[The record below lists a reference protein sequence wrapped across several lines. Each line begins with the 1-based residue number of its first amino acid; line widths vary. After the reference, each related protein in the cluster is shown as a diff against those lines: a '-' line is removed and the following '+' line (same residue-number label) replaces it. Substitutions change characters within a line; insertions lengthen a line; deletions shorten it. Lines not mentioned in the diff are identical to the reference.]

1 MTALRRLPQE
11 AAFAAFLV
19 AAVLSP
25 EGIRAQ
31 QAAEAAKL
39 VS

>member
-1 MTALRRLPQE
+1 MIAFRRLPQE

-19 AAVLSP
+19 AAVLSH
-25 EGIRAQ
+25 ESTRAQ

-39 VS
+39 VP